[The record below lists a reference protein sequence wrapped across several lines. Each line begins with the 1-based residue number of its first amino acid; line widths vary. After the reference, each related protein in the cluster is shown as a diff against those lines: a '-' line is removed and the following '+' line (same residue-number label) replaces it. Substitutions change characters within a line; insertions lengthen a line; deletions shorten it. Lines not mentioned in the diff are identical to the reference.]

1 MAKNRVRLI
10 AASADLFHRQGYA
23 STSLDEILTN
33 TGVARSNFYYH
44 FDSKLALARAVA
56 RYRIEEYEITLVAP
70 SLGNESLKPRERIRR
85 LFELAAEAQD
95 PESGRM
101 GCPLGRLS
109 TDLAAADPT
118 IRKLLRAYFAGV
130 QKRLRELLLESEPGI
145 TPEGADARAEVMLCV
160 LEGGLLLG
168 SLRRAPDEIQRA
180 GHAAVEMVL
189 RL

>member
-1 MAKNRVRLI
+1 MANNRERLV

-23 STSLDEILTN
+23 STSLDDILTH
-33 TGVARSNFYYH
+33 TGIARSNFYYH

-56 RYRIEEYEITLVAP
+56 RYWIAEHEAELVSP
-70 SLGNESLKPRERIRR
+70 SLGNESLEPRERIRR
-85 LFELAAEAQD
+85 LFEIAAEAQD

-118 IRKLLRAYFAGV
+118 ISRLLRSYFAGV
-130 QKRLRELLLESEPGI
+130 QERLCDLLVASEPNV
-145 TPEGADARAEVMLCV
+145 PVEDAEIRAEVMLCV

-168 SLRRAPDEIQRA
+168 RLRQSADEIQRA
-180 GHAAVEMVL
+180 GHAAVEMAL
-189 RL
+189 PT